1 MRVEDVEGVELKMK
15 RGGPPLEVVPVVF
28 VDGKVDEFFWG
39 WEVRG
44 VVDGFFLVYFIPGER
59 DGGGLD
65 FDLSKVL
72 DNVVEDFQD
81 ACVDVSAFCCDERVY
96 WGGGIDVED

>member
-1 MRVEDVEGVELKMK
+1 MDGQVVDGTDGHREDPHVRVEDVEGVELKME
-15 RGGPPLEVVPVVF
+15 RGGPPLEVVAVVF
-28 VDGKVDEFFWG
+28 VDGEVDEFFGG

-44 VVDGFFLVYFIPGER
+44 VVDGFFLVYFIHRER

-72 DNVVEDFQD
+72 D
-81 ACVDVSAFCCDERVY
+81 DVIENF
-96 WGGGIDVED
+96 